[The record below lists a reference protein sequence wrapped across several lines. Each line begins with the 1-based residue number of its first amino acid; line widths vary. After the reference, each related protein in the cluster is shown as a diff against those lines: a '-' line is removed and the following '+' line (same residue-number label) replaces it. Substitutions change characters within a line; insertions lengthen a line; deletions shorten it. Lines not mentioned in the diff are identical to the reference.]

1 MSNSPTYGVKEND
14 MRFLGNVLSTIV
26 GLFVFI
32 MIFIF
37 GILFIGVIFG
47 SDSEVVRIEENS
59 VIELNLQ
66 NVSSDYIGKF
76 TDPLITLFQGEDRVG
91 LTDVLSAIE
100 AAKTDDNIKGIT
112 IVNNYSGL
120 GMAQMKELRDELER
134 FKKSGKFIVS
144 YSDVLSQKEYYLTS
158 VADTIYLNP
167 LGEMDFKGLS
177 SEVMFFKDL
186 QEKTGVKLEVIRHGK
201 YKSAVEPFISDE
213 MSEANRE
220 QISALLNSVWGSVV
234 ADISKT
240 RNISIAQLNL
250 IADGLLARTP
260 EMAKASKLIDKVGY
274 EDQFHAGI
282 KKALKVEKDKDYK
295 KIDIV
300 DYALNKNTSPKNSSA
315 TNKIAVIYA
324 QGEIKS
330 GEGDVNYIGEK
341 SMNRALKEARD
352 DKDIKAIVLRIDS
365 PGGSALTS
373 ELIWREI
380 ELTKKVKPVV
390 VSMGNVAA
398 SGGYYI
404 ACNAHKIFAENAT
417 ITGSIG
423 VFGMLPNFSTLS
435 EKIGIHTEQVNT
447 HANSADYSPF
457 VPLTDNF
464 RGFTQESIERIYKT
478 FVNRVAT
485 GRKMTFEQVDAIA
498 QGRVWTGSEALKIGL
513 IDEIGGMNKAL
524 AEAAKLAKI
533 KDYKTIN
540 FPEFDKKFADLFAGS
555 PFAKSKATLIEEE
568 MGTENYKIWQ
578 RLKEISSRTGIQ
590 TVLPYELI
598 IK

>member
-1 MSNSPTYGVKEND
+1 MK
-14 MRFLGNVLSTIV
+14 FLGNVLATIV

-32 MIFIF
+32 MIFVF
-37 GILFIGVIFG
+37 GIIFIGVLFG
-47 SDSEVVRIEENS
+47 GDSEMVKVENNS

-66 NVSSDYIGKF
+66 NVNSDYTGKF
-76 TDPLITLFQGEDRVG
+76 SDPLITLFQGENQVG
-91 LTDVLSAIE
+91 LTAVLNAIQ

-112 IVNNYSGL
+112 LVNNYSGL
-120 GMAQMKELRDELER
+120 GMAQLKELRDELTE

-144 YSDVLSQKEYYLTS
+144 YADVYSQKEYYLTS

-177 SEVMFFKDL
+177 SEVMFFKSL

-213 MSEANRE
+213 MSDANRE
-220 QISALLNSVWGSVV
+220 QISSLLNSVWTAMVT
-234 ADISKT
+234 DIARSRK
-240 RNISIAQLNL
+240 IPVAQLNTV
-250 IADGLLARTP
+250 ADGLLARTP
-260 EMAKASKLIDKVGY
+260 EMAKEAKLIDKIGY

-282 KKALKVEKDKDYK
+282 RKALKVEKDEEYK

-300 DYALNKNTSPKNSSA
+300 DYALQNNMSSKDA
-315 TNKIAVIYA
+315 SAKNKIAVIYA
-324 QGEIKS
+324 QGEIRS

-352 DKDIKAIVLRIDS
+352 NKNIKAIVLRIDS

-404 ACNAHKIFAENAT
+404 ACNANKIFAENTT

-423 VFGMLPNFSTLS
+423 VFGLLPNFATLS
-435 EKIGIHTEQVNT
+435 DKIGIHTEQVST
-447 HANSADYSPF
+447 HTNSADYSPF
-457 VPLTDNF
+457 VPLTDSY
-464 RGFTQESIERIYKT
+464 RAFTQESIERIYKT

-485 GRKMTFEQVDAIA
+485 GRKMTFEQVDEIA
-498 QGRVWTGSEALKIGL
+498 QGRVWSGAEALKIGL
-513 IDEIGGMNKAL
+513 VDEIGGMDKAL

-533 KDYKTIN
+533 KDYRTIN
-540 FPEFDKKFADLFAGS
+540 FPEFDKNFADMFAGM
-555 PFAKSKATLIEEE
+555 PFLASKATLIEQEI
-568 MGTENYKIWQ
+568 GTENYKIMQ
-578 RLKEISSRTGIQ
+578 RLKAITTRSGIQ

>member
-1 MSNSPTYGVKEND
+1 
-14 MRFLGNVLSTIV
+14 MRFLGNVLATIV

-32 MIFIF
+32 MIFVF
-37 GILFIGVIFG
+37 GIIFIGVIFG
-47 SDSEVVRIEENS
+47 GNSEMVQVENNS

-66 NVSSDYIGKF
+66 DVSSDYTGKF
-76 TDPLITLFQGEDRVG
+76 KDPLVTIFQGEKRVG
-91 LTDVLSAIE
+91 LTDVLNAIE
-100 AAKTDDNIKGIT
+100 AAKTDDKIKGIS
-112 IVNNYSGL
+112 IINNYSML
-120 GMAQMKELRDELER
+120 GMAQLKALRDELTD

-144 YSDVLSQKEYYLTS
+144 YADVYSQKEYYLNS

-177 SEVMFFKDL
+177 SEVMFFKSL

-220 QISALLNSVWGSVV
+220 QISSLLNSVWGGIVTDIAASRKISV
-234 ADISKT
+234 
-240 RNISIAQLNL
+240 AQLNVV
-250 IADGLLARTP
+250 ADGLLARTP
-260 EMAKASKLIDKVGY
+260 EMAKAAKLIDKIGY

-282 KKALKVEKDKDYK
+282 KKALKVEKDEDYK
-295 KIDIV
+295 KIAIA
-300 DYALNKNTSPKNSSA
+300 DYALQNNLNPKESSA
-315 TNKIAVIYA
+315 ENQIAVIYA
-324 QGEIKS
+324 QGEIRS

-352 DKDIKAIVLRIDS
+352 NKNIKAVVLRIDS

-404 ACNAHKIFAENAT
+404 ACNAHKIFAENTT

-435 EKIGIHTEQVNT
+435 EKIGIHTEQVAT
-447 HANSADYSPF
+447 HTNSADYSPF
-457 VPLTDNF
+457 VPLSENY
-464 RGFTQESIERIYKT
+464 RAVTQESIERIYKT

-485 GRKMTFEQVDAIA
+485 GRKMTFEQVDEIG
-498 QGRVWTGSEALKIGL
+498 QGRVWSGAEALKIGL
-513 IDEIGGMNKAL
+513 VDEIGGMDKAL

-533 KDYKTIN
+533 KEYRTTN
-540 FPEFDKKFADLFAGS
+540 FPEFDKNLEDLFAGM
-555 PFAKSKATLIEEE
+555 PFVTSKATLIEEE
-568 MGTENYKIWQ
+568 IGAENYKIMQ
-578 RLKEISSRTGIQ
+578 RLKQISTRTGIQ

>member
-1 MSNSPTYGVKEND
+1 
-14 MRFLGNVLSTIV
+14 MRFLGNVLATIV

-32 MIFIF
+32 MIFVF
-37 GILFIGVIFG
+37 GIIFIGVIFG
-47 SDSEVVRIEENS
+47 GNTEVVQVEKNS

-66 NVSSDYIGKF
+66 NVSSDYTGKF
-76 TDPLITLFQGEDRVG
+76 SDPLIVLFQGENRIG
-91 LTDVLSAIE
+91 FTDILSAID
-100 AAKTDDNIKGIT
+100 AAKIDENIKGIT
-112 IVNNYSGL
+112 LVNNFSTL
-120 GMAQMKELRDELER
+120 GMAQMKELRDRLET
-134 FKKSGKFIVS
+134 FKKSGKFVMS
-144 YSDVLSQKEYYLTS
+144 YSDVLAQKEYYLTS

-177 SEVMFFKDL
+177 SEVLFFKDL
-186 QEKTGVKLEVIRHGK
+186 QEKSGVKLEVIRHGK

-213 MSEANRE
+213 MSDANRE
-220 QISALLNSVWGSVV
+220 QISSLLNSVWSGMVTDIAKSRKISV
-234 ADISKT
+234 
-240 RNISIAQLNL
+240 AQLNL

-260 EMAKASKLIDKVGY
+260 EMAKSAKLIDKIGY

-282 KKALKVEKDKDYK
+282 KKALKVKKDKDYK

-300 DYALNKNTSPKNSSA
+300 DYALNNNTSPKNASA
-315 TNKIAVIYA
+315 DNRIAVIYA
-324 QGEIKS
+324 QGEIRS

-352 DKDIKAIVLRIDS
+352 NKNIKAVVLRIDS

-380 ELTKKVKPVV
+380 QLTKKVKPVV

-404 ACNAHKIFAENAT
+404 ACNADKIFAENTT

-435 EKIGIHTEQVNT
+435 KRIGINAAQVNT

-457 VPLTDNF
+457 VPLTDRF
-464 RGFTQESIERIYKT
+464 REVTQESIERIYKT
-478 FVNRVAT
+478 FINRVAT
-485 GRKMTFEQVDAIA
+485 GRKMSFEQVDAIA
-498 QGRVWTGSEALKIGL
+498 QGRVWTGAEALQNGL
-513 IDEIGGMNKAL
+513 VDGIGGMDEAL

-533 KDYKTIN
+533 KEYRTIN
-540 FPEFDKKFADLFAGS
+540 FPEFDKTLQDMFAEMSFISTKEELI
-555 PFAKSKATLIEEE
+555 IEEI
-568 MGTENYKIWQ
+568 GAENYKIWQ
-578 RLKEISSRTGIQ
+578 RMKELSNRTGIQ

>member
-1 MSNSPTYGVKEND
+1 
-14 MRFLGNVLSTIV
+14 MRFLGNVLATIV

-32 MIFIF
+32 MLFFF
-37 GILFIGVIFG
+37 GIVFIGVLFG
-47 SDSEVVRIEENS
+47 GDSEIVKVESNS
-59 VIELNLQ
+59 VIELNLE
-66 NVSSDYIGKF
+66 NVSSDYTGKF
-76 TDPLITLFQGEDRVG
+76 SDPFVTLFQGESRVG
-91 LTDVLSAIE
+91 FTEVVNAI
-100 AAKTDDNIKGIT
+100 AIAKTDNNIKGIT

-144 YSDVLSQKEYYLTS
+144 YADVYTQKEYYLNS
-158 VADTIYLNP
+158 VADTIYMNP

-177 SEVMFFKDL
+177 SEVMFYKDL
-186 QEKTGVKLEVIRHGK
+186 QEKTGVKMEVIRHGK
-201 YKSAVEPFISDE
+201 YKSAVEPFISDQ
-213 MSEANRE
+213 MSAANRE
-220 QISALLNSVWGSVV
+220 QITALLTSVWNGIVT
-234 ADISKT
+234 DISKS
-240 RNISIAQLNL
+240 RNLSVEELNT

-260 EMAKASKLIDKVGY
+260 EMAKSAKLIDKIGY

-282 KKALKVEKDKDYK
+282 KKALKVAKDEEYK
-295 KIDIV
+295 KIKIT
-300 DYALNKNTSPKNSSA
+300 DYSINHKSSTNSASID
-315 TNKIAVIYA
+315 NSIAVIYA
-324 QGEIKS
+324 QGEIRS

-341 SMNRALKEARD
+341 SMNRSLKEAREN
-352 DKDIKAIVLRIDS
+352 KDIKAIVLRIDS

-404 ACNAHKIFAENAT
+404 ACNANKIFAENTT

-435 EKIGIHTEQVNT
+435 EKIGIHTEQVST
-447 HANSADYSPF
+447 HTNSASYSPF
-457 VPLTDNF
+457 VPLSDQY
-464 RGFTQESIERIYKT
+464 REITQESIERIYKT

-485 GRKMTFEQVDAIA
+485 GRNMTFEQVDEIG
-498 QGRVWTGSEALKIGL
+498 QGRIWTGTEALKIGL
-513 IDEIGGMNKAL
+513 IDEIGGMDKAL

-533 KDYKTIN
+533 KEYRTVN
-540 FPEFDKKFADLFAGS
+540 FPEFDKKFGDMFGGM
-555 PFAKSKATLIEEE
+555 PFASSKAALIEEE
-568 MGTENYKIWQ
+568 IGTENYKIWQ
-578 RLKEISSRTGIQ
+578 RLKEISTRTGIQ

>member
-1 MSNSPTYGVKEND
+1 LSSNKLKEKD
-14 MRFLGNVLSTIV
+14 MKFLGNVVATVV
-26 GLFVFI
+26 GLFTFI
-32 MIFIF
+32 MIFVV
-37 GILFIGVIFG
+37 GIIFIGVIFG
-47 SDSEVVRIEENS
+47 GDSETVQVEKNS
-59 VIELNLQ
+59 VIELDLQ
-66 NVSSDYIGKF
+66 NVSSDYVGKF
-76 TDPLITLFQGEDRVG
+76 SDPLIALFQGENRIG
-91 LTDVLSAIE
+91 FTDVLTAID
-100 AAKTDDNIKGIT
+100 AAKIDEKIKGIT
-112 IVNNYSGL
+112 LVNNTSEL
-120 GMAQMKELRDELER
+120 GMAQMKELRERLET

-213 MSEANRE
+213 MSDANRE
-220 QISALLNSVWGSVV
+220 QISSLLNSVWSGMV
-234 ADISKT
+234 ADIAKSRK
-240 RNISIAQLNL
+240 ISVAQLNL

-260 EMAKASKLIDKVGY
+260 EMAKSTKLIDKIGY

-295 KIDIV
+295 KISIV
-300 DYALNKNTSPKNSSA
+300 DYTLNNNANP
-315 TNKIAVIYA
+315 TNASVEQRIAVIYA
-324 QGEIKS
+324 QGEIRS
-330 GEGDVNYIGEK
+330 GEGDVSYIGEK
-341 SMNRALKEARD
+341 SMNRALREARD
-352 DKDIKAIVLRIDS
+352 NKDIKAIVLRIDS

-380 ELTKKVKPVV
+380 ELTKKVKPIV

-404 ACNAHKIFAENAT
+404 ACNANKIFAEKTT

-423 VFGMLPNFSTLS
+423 VFGLLPNFSTLS
-435 EKIGIHTEQVNT
+435 EKIGINTVQVNT
-447 HANSADYSPF
+447 HAYSADYSPF
-457 VPLTDNF
+457 VPLTNRF
-464 RGFTQESIERIYKT
+464 REVTQESIERIYTT

-485 GRKMTFEQVDAIA
+485 GRKMTFAQVDEIA
-498 QGRVWTGSEALKIGL
+498 QGRVWTGAEALENGL
-513 IDEIGGMNKAL
+513 IDAIGGMDEAL

-533 KDYKTIN
+533 KKYRTIN
-540 FPEFDKKFADLFAGS
+540 YPEFDK
-555 PFAKSKATLIEEE
+555 TLTDMFEDMSIISTKEELVIEEI
-568 MGTENYKIWQ
+568 GAENYKIWQ
-578 RLKEISSRTGIQ
+578 RMKQLSTRTGIQ
-590 TVLPYELI
+590 TVMPYELI